1 MSLMDRVRLT
11 ASGRE
16 TADPVPE
23 QAPVLELRSASV
35 RVGGRTLWSG
45 VDLTVGAGEFVAVLG
60 PNGVGKSTLVKVLL
74 GLLPVESGTARV
86 LGHRPGQA
94 NHRIGYLPQRRSFEA
109 SLRIRGI
116 DLVRLGL
123 DGDRWGLPLP
133 GAHRFTARGRAARL
147 RLHEVIELVGASAYA
162 HRPIG
167 ECSGGEQQ
175 RLLIAQA
182 LVRRPNLLL
191 LDEPLD
197 SLDLPNQAAAAALIS
212 RICRT
217 EGVTVIMV
225 AHDVNPILAHLDRVV
240 YMSAGG
246 TASGTPAEVITS
258 ETLSRLYQTPVEV
271 LTASDGRLVVVGQP
285 EAPALHSDRHAGQ
298 RRRGGPR

>member
-1 MSLMDRVRLT
+1 VRLVERVRST
-11 ASGRE
+11 APAEDPEG
-16 TADPVPE
+16 PVPE
-23 QAPVLELRSASV
+23 ETAVLDLRSASV

-45 VDLTVGAGEFVAVLG
+45 VDLTVGAGEFIAVLG

-74 GLLPVESGTARV
+74 GLLPVGAGTVRV
-86 LGHRPGQA
+86 LGHRPGHA

-116 DLVRLGL
+116 DLVRLGQ
-123 DGDRWGLPLP
+123 DGDRWGLPIP
-133 GAHRFTARGRAARL
+133 GARRFTARGRAAEQ
-147 RLHEVIELVGASAYA
+147 RLHEVIDLVGASSYA

-182 LVRRPNLLL
+182 LVRRPELLL

-217 EGVTVIMV
+217 EGVTVVMI

-240 YMSAGG
+240 YISSGG

-258 ETLSRLYQTPVEV
+258 ETLTRLYQTPIEV

-285 EAPALHSDRHAGQ
+285 EPPALHSDRHAGQ
-298 RRRGGPR
+298 RRGGL